1 MASLDIGADY
11 KKIQDKITAT
21 RNYNELKSQY
31 DNTRKQAGDAFEQK
45 KSAVTGQLGKIK
57 EQTKRYQKE
66 IKNQFEQLLDIN
78 NTTGGQGSNS
88 TKYIKRLLITALK
101 NVEPRLAQIA
111 LEESLNAV
119 GCDQQQAYNGGSTY
133 YIKVKSIDLLNILT
147 LDPKT
152 EGKPLYEKDP
162 ILVQNYPFSMN
173 KELYQLIQTGQ
184 PYSADNGQNYIGQS
198 GQDLFDIQYVGARL
212 DTGETGPWFKV
223 DLSNRVNGVNKVGTF
238 LADYYKT
245 IKISEPTNMMAS
257 IMESLSGVVSMNAS
271 AGVGQVED
279 QSKFD
284 LLVQRILGLCFDNRT
299 EIDVSGIAK
308 VPELDGVDETF
319 FEFTEIDLRKVD
331 QRVTNIKNKVI
342 ELEECDNIL
351 LPVDF
356 PAVITQINNLNLI
369 ENNSDFINAADNLT
383 QVLADNPQ
391 WGAGIQTNAQAALNL
406 NFIKLIA
413 QGIASAFLTP
423 KVLLPIYVMLKA
435 IGQETTD
442 AIKGLVDFVKQF
454 KRFAINFISKI
465 GAIFVQELF
474 ELIKRD
480 ILALIQRVLTDIIKE
495 KIDKR
500 ISMILKLIQLL
511 LIVASFI
518 SDWRKCKSVVDE
530 LLALLDLITSSLGF
544 GSQIPLPLL
553 FASQLLD
560 GYSESRAF
568 VGVIEELQK
577 MGIPTGALP
586 DGSPNLDALGKF
598 GQMKAMAKEDGD
610 NSKVQIAL
618 GPLTI
623 TPAGLTVPA
632 SAYGKKI

>member
-1 MASLDIGADY
+1 MASLDLGVDY
-11 KKIQDKITAT
+11 KKIQDKVTAT

-31 DNTRKQAGDAFEQK
+31 DDTRKQAGDAFEQK
-45 KSAVTGQLGKIK
+45 KAAVTGQLGKIK

-78 NTTGGQGSNS
+78 NTTGGKGSNS

-101 NVEPRLAQIA
+101 NVEPKLSQIA
-111 LEESLNAV
+111 LEESINAV
-119 GCDQQQAYNGGSTY
+119 GCDQQQEYNGGATY
-133 YIKVKSIDLLNILT
+133 FIKVKSVDLLNILT

-152 EGKPLYEKDP
+152 EGKPLYEKKP
-162 ILVQNYPFSMN
+162 ILIQDYPFSMN

-184 PYSADNGQNYIGQS
+184 SYSADNGQQYIGQS
-198 GQDLFDIQYVGARL
+198 GQDLFNIQYVDQNLA
-212 DTGETGPWFKV
+212 GETGPWFRV
-223 DLSNRVNGVNKVGTF
+223 DLANRVNGVNKVGTF

-245 IKISEPTNMMAS
+245 IKITEPTNMMAS
-257 IMESLSGVVSMNAS
+257 IMESLSGVVSMS
-271 AGVGQVED
+271 VGAGVGQVEN

-284 LLVQRILGLCFDNRT
+284 VLIQRILGLCFDNRS

-308 VPELDGVDETF
+308 VPELDGVDDTF
-319 FEFTEIDLRKVD
+319 FEFTEIDLRKIE

-369 ENNSDFINAADNLT
+369 DNNSDFINAADNLT

-474 ELIKRD
+474 ELIKKD

-495 KIDKR
+495 KINKR

-568 VGVIEELQK
+568 VGAIEELQK
-577 MGIPTGALP
+577 IGIPTGALP
-586 DGSPNLDALGKF
+586 DGSPNLDVLGKF

-610 NSKVQIAL
+610 NGKVQIAL

-623 TPAGLTVPA
+623 TPAGLTVPS

>member
-1 MASLDIGADY
+1 MASLDLGVDY
-11 KKIQDKITAT
+11 KKVQDKITAT

-31 DNTRKQAGDAFEQK
+31 DDTRKQAGEAFEQK
-45 KSAVTGQLGKIK
+45 KAAVTGQLGKIK

-78 NTTGGQGSNS
+78 NTTGGKGSNS

-101 NVEPRLAQIA
+101 NVEPRLSEIA
-111 LEESLNAV
+111 LEESINAV
-119 GCDQQQAYNGGSTY
+119 GCDQQQVYNGGSTY
-133 YIKVKSIDLLNILT
+133 YIKVKSVDLLNILT

-152 EGKPLYEKDP
+152 EGKPLYEKNP
-162 ILVQNYPFSMN
+162 ILIQDYPFSMN
-173 KELYQLIQTGQ
+173 KELFQLIQTGQ
-184 PYSADNGQNYIGQS
+184 PYSADNGQQYIGQS
-198 GQDLFDIQYVGARL
+198 GQDLFDIQYVDL
-212 DTGETGPWFKV
+212 NSNNETGPWFKV
-223 DLSNRVNGVNKVGTF
+223 TLSNRVNGVNKVGTF

-245 IKISEPTNMMAS
+245 IKITEPTNMMAS
-257 IMESLSGVVSMNAS
+257 IMESLSGVVSMS
-271 AGVGQVED
+271 VGAGIGQVEN

-284 LLVQRILGLCFDNRT
+284 ILIQRILGLCFDNRT

-319 FEFTEIDLRKVD
+319 FEFTDIDLRKIE

-342 ELEECDNIL
+342 ELEDCDGVL

-356 PAVITQINNLNLI
+356 PAVINQINNLNLI

-423 KVLLPIYVMLKA
+423 KVLLPIYIMLKA

-480 ILALIQRVLTDIIKE
+480 ILILIQRVISDIVKE
-495 KIDKR
+495 KINKK

-568 VGVIEELQK
+568 VGAIEEFQK
-577 MGIPTGALP
+577 SGIPTGALP
-586 DGSPNLDALGKF
+586 DGSPNLDILSKF
-598 GQMKAMAKEDGD
+598 GQMKAMAKEDSD
-610 NSKVQIAL
+610 NNKVQLAI

-632 SAYGKKI
+632 SAYGKKL

>member
-11 KKIQDKITAT
+11 KKIQDKVTAT
-21 RNYNELKSQY
+21 RNYNELKTQY
-31 DNTRKQAGDAFEQK
+31 DDTRKQAGEAFEQK
-45 KSAVTGQLGKIK
+45 KAAVTGQLGKIK

-66 IKNQFEQLLDIN
+66 IKNQFEQLLDLA
-78 NTTGGQGSNS
+78 NTTGGKGSGS
-88 TKYIKRLLITALK
+88 PSYIKKLLITAVK
-101 NVEPRLAQIA
+101 NIEPKLSQIA
-111 LEESLNAV
+111 LEESINAV
-119 GCDQQQAYNGGSTY
+119 GCDQQQAYNGNSTY
-133 YIKVKSIDLLNILT
+133 YIKVKSVDLLNILT

-184 PYSADNGQNYIGQS
+184 PYSVDNGQNYIGQS
-198 GQDLFDIQYVGARL
+198 GQDLFDIQYVDQNNL
-212 DTGETGPWFKV
+212 GETGPWFKV

-238 LADYYKT
+238 LVDYYKT
-245 IKISEPTNMMAS
+245 IKITEPTNMMAS
-257 IMESLSGVVSMNAS
+257 IMESLSGAVSMSVS

-284 LLVQRILGLCFDNRT
+284 LLIQRILGLCFDNRS

-319 FEFTEIDLRKVD
+319 FEFTDIDLRKVE

-356 PAVITQINNLNLI
+356 PAVIAQINNLNLI
-369 ENNSDFINAADNLT
+369 DNDSDFINAADNLT

-391 WGAGIQTNAQAALNL
+391 WGAGIQTNAQAALNF

-413 QGIASAFLTP
+413 QGIAGAFLTP

-442 AIKGLVDFVKQF
+442 AIKGFVDFVKQF
-454 KRFAINFISKI
+454 KKFAINFISKI
-465 GAIFVQELF
+465 GALFVQELF

-480 ILALIQRVLTDIIKE
+480 IILLIQRVISDIVKE

-568 VGVIEELQK
+568 VGAIEELQK
-577 MGIPTGALP
+577 IGVPTGALP
-586 DGSPNLDALGKF
+586 DGSPNLDVLGKF
-598 GQMKAMAKEDGD
+598 GQMKAMAKEDSD
-610 NSKVQIAL
+610 NNKVQLAI

-623 TPAGLTVPA
+623 TPAGLTVPS
-632 SAYGKKI
+632 SAFGKKL

>member
-1 MASLDIGADY
+1 MSSLDLGVDY
-11 KKIQDKITAT
+11 KKIQDKVTAT

-31 DNTRKQAGDAFEQK
+31 DDTRKQAGDAFEQK
-45 KSAVTGQLGKIK
+45 KAAVTGQLGKIK

-78 NTTGGQGSNS
+78 NTTGGKGSNS

-101 NVEPRLAQIA
+101 NVEPKLSQIA
-111 LEESLNAV
+111 LEESINAV
-119 GCDQQQAYNGGSTY
+119 GCDQQQEYNGGATY
-133 YIKVKSIDLLNILT
+133 FIKVKSVDLLNILT

-152 EGKPLYEKDP
+152 EGKPLYEKKP
-162 ILVQNYPFSMN
+162 ILIQDYPFSMN

-184 PYSADNGQNYIGQS
+184 SYSADNGQQYIGQS
-198 GQDLFDIQYVGARL
+198 GQDLFNIQYVDQNLA
-212 DTGETGPWFKV
+212 GETGPWFRV
-223 DLSNRVNGVNKVGTF
+223 DLANRVNGVNKVGTF

-245 IKISEPTNMMAS
+245 IKITEPTNMMAS
-257 IMESLSGVVSMNAS
+257 IMESLSGVVSMS
-271 AGVGQVED
+271 VGAGVGQVEN

-284 LLVQRILGLCFDNRT
+284 VLIQRILGLCFDNRS

-308 VPELDGVDETF
+308 VPELDGVDDTF
-319 FEFTEIDLRKVD
+319 FEFTEIDLRKIE

-369 ENNSDFINAADNLT
+369 DNNSDFINAADNLT

-474 ELIKRD
+474 ELIKKD

-495 KIDKR
+495 KINKR

-568 VGVIEELQK
+568 VGAIEELQK
-577 MGIPTGALP
+577 IGIPTGALP
-586 DGSPNLDALGKF
+586 DGSPNLDVLGKF

-610 NSKVQIAL
+610 NGKVQIAL

-623 TPAGLTVPA
+623 TPAGLTVPS

>member
-1 MASLDIGADY
+1 MASLDLGVDY
-11 KKIQDKITAT
+11 KKVQDKVTAT

-31 DNTRKQAGDAFEQK
+31 DDTRKQAGDAFEQK
-45 KSAVTGQLGKIK
+45 KAAVTGQLGKIK

-78 NTTGGQGSNS
+78 NTTGGKGSNS

-101 NVEPRLAQIA
+101 NVEPKLSQIA
-111 LEESLNAV
+111 LEESINAV
-119 GCDQQQAYNGGSTY
+119 GCDQQQEYNGGSTY
-133 YIKVKSIDLLNILT
+133 FIKVKSVDLLNILT

-152 EGKPLYEKDP
+152 EGKPLYEKKP
-162 ILVQNYPFSMN
+162 ILIQDYPFSMN

-184 PYSADNGQNYIGQS
+184 SYSADNGQQYIGQS
-198 GQDLFDIQYVGARL
+198 GQDLFNIQYVDQNLA
-212 DTGETGPWFKV
+212 GETGPWFRV
-223 DLSNRVNGVNKVGTF
+223 DLANRVNGVNKVGTF

-245 IKISEPTNMMAS
+245 IKITEPTNMMAS
-257 IMESLSGVVSMNAS
+257 IMESLSGVVSMS
-271 AGVGQVED
+271 VGAGVGQVEN

-284 LLVQRILGLCFDNRT
+284 VLIQRILGLCFDNRS

-308 VPELDGVDETF
+308 VPELDGVDDTF
-319 FEFTEIDLRKVD
+319 FEFTEIDLRKIE

-356 PAVITQINNLNLI
+356 PAVINQINNLNLI
-369 ENNSDFINAADNLT
+369 DNNSDFINAADNLT

-474 ELIKRD
+474 ELIKKD

-495 KIDKR
+495 KINKR

-568 VGVIEELQK
+568 VGAIEELQK
-577 MGIPTGALP
+577 IGIPTGALP
-586 DGSPNLDALGKF
+586 DGSPNLDVLGKF

-610 NSKVQIAL
+610 NGKVQIAL

-623 TPAGLTVPA
+623 TPAGLTVPS

>member
-11 KKIQDKITAT
+11 KKIQDKVTAT
-21 RNYNELKSQY
+21 RNYNELKTQY
-31 DNTRKQAGDAFEQK
+31 DDTRKQAGEAFEK
-45 KSAVTGQLGKIK
+45 KKAAVTGQLGKIK

-66 IKNQFEQLLDIN
+66 IKNQFEQLLDLA
-78 NTTGGQGSNS
+78 NTTGGKGSGS
-88 TKYIKRLLITALK
+88 PSYIKKLLITAIK
-101 NVEPRLAQIA
+101 NIEPKLSQIA
-111 LEESLNAV
+111 LEESINAV
-119 GCDQQQAYNGGSTY
+119 GCDQQQAYNGNSTY
-133 YIKVKSIDLLNILT
+133 YIKVKSVDLLNILT

-184 PYSADNGQNYIGQS
+184 PYSVDNGQNYIGQS
-198 GQDLFDIQYVGARL
+198 GQDLFDIQYVDQNLA
-212 DTGETGPWFKV
+212 GETGPWFKV
-223 DLSNRVNGVNKVGTF
+223 TLSNRVNGVNKVGTF
-238 LADYYKT
+238 LVDYYKT
-245 IKISEPTNMMAS
+245 IKITEPTNMMAS
-257 IMESLSGVVSMNAS
+257 IMESLSGAVSMS
-271 AGVGQVED
+271 VGAGVGQVED

-284 LLVQRILGLCFDNRT
+284 LLIQRILGLCFDNRS

-319 FEFTEIDLRKVD
+319 FEFTDIDLRKVE

-356 PAVITQINNLNLI
+356 PAVIAQINNLNLI
-369 ENNSDFINAADNLT
+369 DNNSDFINAADNLT

-391 WGAGIQTNAQAALNL
+391 WGAGIQTNAQAALNF

-413 QGIASAFLTP
+413 QGIAGAFLTP

-442 AIKGLVDFVKQF
+442 AIKGFVDFVKQF
-454 KRFAINFISKI
+454 KKFAINFISKI
-465 GAIFVQELF
+465 GALFVQELF

-480 ILALIQRVLTDIIKE
+480 IILLIQRVISDIVKE

-568 VGVIEELQK
+568 VGAIEELQK
-577 MGIPTGALP
+577 IGVPTGALP
-586 DGSPNLDALGKF
+586 DGSPNLDVLGKF
-598 GQMKAMAKEDGD
+598 GQMKAMAKEDSD
-610 NSKVQIAL
+610 NNKVQLAI

>member
-1 MASLDIGADY
+1 MASLDLGADY
-11 KKIQDKITAT
+11 KKIQDRITAT

-31 DNTRKQAGDAFEQK
+31 DDTRKQAGESFEQK
-45 KSAVTGQLGKIK
+45 KAAVTGQLGKIK

-78 NTTGGQGSNS
+78 NTTGGKGSNS

-101 NVEPRLAQIA
+101 NVEPRLSEIA
-111 LEESLNAV
+111 LEESINAV

-133 YIKVKSIDLLNILT
+133 YIKVKSVDLLNILT

-152 EGKPLYEKDP
+152 EGKPLYEKNP
-162 ILVQNYPFSMN
+162 IVIQDYPFSMN
-173 KELYQLIQTGQ
+173 KELYELIQTGQ
-184 PYSADNGQNYIGQS
+184 PYSADNGQQYIGQS
-198 GQDLFDIQYVGARL
+198 GQDLFDIQYVDQNNL
-212 DTGETGPWFKV
+212 GETGPWFKV

-238 LADYYKT
+238 LVDYYKT
-245 IKISEPTNMMAS
+245 IKITEPTNMMAS
-257 IMESLSGVVSMNAS
+257 IMESLSGAVSMNAG
-271 AGVGQVED
+271 AGIGQVED

-284 LLVQRILGLCFDNRT
+284 ILIQRILGLCFDNRS

-319 FEFTEIDLRKVD
+319 FEFTDIDLRKIE

-356 PAVITQINNLNLI
+356 QAVISQINDLNLI
-369 ENNSDFINAADNLT
+369 DNNSDFINAADNLT

-423 KVLLPIYVMLKA
+423 KVLLPIYIMLKA

-454 KRFAINFISKI
+454 KKFAINFISKI

-480 ILALIQRVLTDIIKE
+480 ILILVQRVISDIVKE
-495 KIDKR
+495 NRNKK

-544 GSQIPLPLL
+544 GGQIPLPLL

-568 VGVIEELQK
+568 VGAIEELQK
-577 MGIPTGALP
+577 IGIPTGALP
-586 DGSPNLDALGKF
+586 DGSPNLDVLGKF
-598 GQMKAMAKEDGD
+598 GQMKAMAKEDSD
-610 NSKVQIAL
+610 NNKVQMAV

-632 SAYGKKI
+632 SAFGKKI

>member
-1 MASLDIGADY
+1 MASLDLGADY
-11 KKIQDKITAT
+11 KKIQDRITAT

-31 DNTRKQAGDAFEQK
+31 DDTRKQGGDAFEQK
-45 KSAVTGQLGKIK
+45 KAAVTGQLGKIK

-101 NVEPRLAQIA
+101 NVEPRLSEIA
-111 LEESLNAV
+111 LEESINAV
-119 GCDQQQAYNGGSTY
+119 GCDQQQVYNGGSTY
-133 YIKVKSIDLLNILT
+133 YIKVKSVDLLNILT

-152 EGKPLYEKDP
+152 EGKPLYEKNP
-162 ILVQNYPFSMN
+162 IIIQDYPFSMN
-173 KELYQLIQTGQ
+173 KELYELIQTGQ
-184 PYSADNGQNYIGQS
+184 PYSADNGQQYIGQS
-198 GQDLFDIQYVGARL
+198 GQELFDIQYV
-212 DTGETGPWFKV
+212 DTNNFGETGPWFKV
-223 DLSNRVNGVNKVGTF
+223 DLANRVNGVNKVGTF
-238 LADYYKT
+238 LVDYYKT
-245 IKISEPTNMMAS
+245 IRITEPTNMIAS

-284 LLVQRILGLCFDNRT
+284 ILIQRILGLCFDNRS

-319 FEFTEIDLRKVD
+319 FEFTDIDLRKVE

-356 PAVITQINNLNLI
+356 PAVISQINDLNLI

-454 KRFAINFISKI
+454 KKFAINFISKI

-480 ILALIQRVLTDIIKE
+480 ILMLIQRVISDIVRE
-495 KIDKR
+495 KINKR

-518 SDWRKCKSVVDE
+518 SDWRRCKSVVDE
-530 LLALLDLITSSLGF
+530 LLALLDLITNSIGF
-544 GSQIPLPLL
+544 GGQIPLPLL

-568 VGVIEELQK
+568 VGAIEELQK
-577 MGIPTGALP
+577 IGIPTGALP
-586 DGSPNLDALGKF
+586 DGSPNLDVLGKF
-598 GQMKAMAKEDGD
+598 GQMKAMAKEDSD
-610 NSKVQIAL
+610 NNKVQIAV
-618 GPLTI
+618 GSLTI

>member
-1 MASLDIGADY
+1 MASLDLGVDY
-11 KKIQDKITAT
+11 KKIQDKVTAT

-31 DNTRKQAGDAFEQK
+31 DDTRKQAGDAFEQK
-45 KSAVTGQLGKIK
+45 KAAVTGQLGKIK

-78 NTTGGQGSNS
+78 NTTGGKGSNS

-101 NVEPRLAQIA
+101 NVEPKLSQIA
-111 LEESLNAV
+111 LEESINAV
-119 GCDQQQAYNGGSTY
+119 GCDQQQEYNGGATY
-133 YIKVKSIDLLNILT
+133 FIKVKSVDLLNILT

-152 EGKPLYEKDP
+152 EGKPLYEKKP
-162 ILVQNYPFSMN
+162 ILIQDYPFSMN

-184 PYSADNGQNYIGQS
+184 SYSADNGQQYIGQS
-198 GQDLFDIQYVGARL
+198 GQDLFNIQYVDQNLA
-212 DTGETGPWFKV
+212 GETGPWFRV
-223 DLSNRVNGVNKVGTF
+223 DLANRVNGVNKVGTF

-245 IKISEPTNMMAS
+245 IKITEPTNMMAS
-257 IMESLSGVVSMNAS
+257 IMESLSGVVSMS
-271 AGVGQVED
+271 VGAGVGQVEN

-284 LLVQRILGLCFDNRT
+284 VLIQRILGLCFDNRS

-308 VPELDGVDETF
+308 VPELDGVDDTF
-319 FEFTEIDLRKVD
+319 FEFTEIDLRKIE

-369 ENNSDFINAADNLT
+369 DNNSDFINAADNLT

-474 ELIKRD
+474 ELIKKD

-495 KIDKR
+495 KINKR

-544 GSQIPLPLL
+544 GNQIPLPLL

-568 VGVIEELQK
+568 VGAIEELQK
-577 MGIPTGALP
+577 IGIPTGALP
-586 DGSPNLDALGKF
+586 DGSPNLDVLGKF

-610 NSKVQIAL
+610 NGKVQIAL

-623 TPAGLTVPA
+623 TPAGLTVPS

>member
-11 KKIQDKITAT
+11 KKIQGKVTAT
-21 RNYNELKSQY
+21 RNYNELKTQY
-31 DNTRKQAGDAFEQK
+31 DDTRKQAGEAFEK
-45 KSAVTGQLGKIK
+45 KKAAVTGQLGKIK

-66 IKNQFEQLLDIN
+66 IKNQFEQLLDLA
-78 NTTGGQGSNS
+78 NTTGGKGSGS
-88 TKYIKRLLITALK
+88 PSYIKKLLITAIK
-101 NVEPRLAQIA
+101 NIEPKLSQIA
-111 LEESLNAV
+111 LEESINAV
-119 GCDQQQAYNGGSTY
+119 GCDQQQAYNGNSTY
-133 YIKVKSIDLLNILT
+133 YIKVKSVDLLNILT

-184 PYSADNGQNYIGQS
+184 PYSVDNGQNYIGQS
-198 GQDLFDIQYVGARL
+198 GQDLFDIQYVDQNLA
-212 DTGETGPWFKV
+212 GETGPWFKV
-223 DLSNRVNGVNKVGTF
+223 TLSNRVNGVNKVGTF
-238 LADYYKT
+238 LVDYYKT
-245 IKISEPTNMMAS
+245 IKITEPTNMMAS
-257 IMESLSGVVSMNAS
+257 IMESLSGAVSMS
-271 AGVGQVED
+271 VGAGVGQVED

-284 LLVQRILGLCFDNRT
+284 LLIQRILGLCFDNRS

-319 FEFTEIDLRKVD
+319 FEFTDIDLRKVE

-356 PAVITQINNLNLI
+356 PAVIAQINNLNLI
-369 ENNSDFINAADNLT
+369 DNNSDFINAADNLT

-391 WGAGIQTNAQAALNL
+391 WGAGIQTNAQAALNF

-413 QGIASAFLTP
+413 QGIAGAFLTP

-442 AIKGLVDFVKQF
+442 AIKGFVDFVKQF
-454 KRFAINFISKI
+454 KKFAINFISKI
-465 GAIFVQELF
+465 GALFVQELF

-480 ILALIQRVLTDIIKE
+480 IILLIQRVISDIVKE
-495 KIDKR
+495 QIDKR

-568 VGVIEELQK
+568 VGAIEELQK
-577 MGIPTGALP
+577 IGVPTGALP
-586 DGSPNLDALGKF
+586 DGSPNLDVLGKF
-598 GQMKAMAKEDGD
+598 GQMKAMAKEDSD
-610 NSKVQIAL
+610 NNKVQLAI

-623 TPAGLTVPA
+623 TPAGMTVPA
-632 SAYGKKI
+632 SAYGKKS

>member
-1 MASLDIGADY
+1 MASLDLGVDY
-11 KKIQDKITAT
+11 KKIQDKVTAT
-21 RNYNELKSQY
+21 RNYNELKTQY
-31 DNTRKQAGDAFEQK
+31 DDTRRQAGETFEQK
-45 KSAVTGQLGKIK
+45 KAAVTGQLGKIK

-66 IKNQFEQLLDIN
+66 IKNQFEQLLDLA
-78 NTTGGQGSNS
+78 NTTGGKGSGS
-88 TKYIKRLLITALK
+88 PSYIKRLLITALK
-101 NVEPRLAQIA
+101 NIEPKLSQIA
-111 LEESLNAV
+111 LEESINAV
-119 GCDQQQAYNGGSTY
+119 GCDQQQTYNGDSTY
-133 YIKVKSIDLLNILT
+133 YIKVKSVDLLNILT

-184 PYSADNGQNYIGQS
+184 PYSVDNGQNYIGQS
-198 GQDLFDIQYVGARL
+198 GQDLFDIQYVDQNDL
-212 DTGETGPWFKV
+212 GETGPWFRV

-238 LADYYKT
+238 LVDYYKT
-245 IKISEPTNMMAS
+245 IKITEPTNMIAS

-271 AGVGQVED
+271 FGVGQVED

-284 LLVQRILGLCFDNRT
+284 ILIQRILGLCFDNRS

-319 FEFTEIDLRKVD
+319 FEFTDIDLRKID

-356 PAVITQINNLNLI
+356 PSVIAQINNLNLI
-369 ENNSDFINAADNLT
+369 DNNSDFINAADNLT

-391 WGAGIQTNAQAALNL
+391 WGVGIQTNAQAALNL

-413 QGIASAFLTP
+413 QGIAGAFLTP
-423 KVLLPIYVMLKA
+423 KILLPIYVMLKA

-442 AIKGLVDFVKQF
+442 GIKGFVDFVKQF
-454 KRFAINFISKI
+454 KKFAINFISKI
-465 GAIFVQELF
+465 GALFVQELF
-474 ELIKRD
+474 ELIKKD
-480 ILALIQRVLTDIIKE
+480 ILLLIQRVISDIVKE

-544 GSQIPLPLL
+544 GGQIPLPLL

-568 VGVIEELQK
+568 VGAIEELQK

-586 DGSPNLDALGKF
+586 DGSPNLDVLGKF
-598 GQMKAMAKEDGD
+598 GQMKAMAKEDSD
-610 NSKVQIAL
+610 NNKVQLAI

-632 SAYGKKI
+632 SAYGKKL

>member
-11 KKIQDKITAT
+11 KKIQDRITAT

-31 DNTRKQAGDAFEQK
+31 DDTRRQAGESFEQK
-45 KSAVTGQLGKIK
+45 KAAVTGQLGKIK

-78 NTTGGQGSNS
+78 NTTGGKGSNS
-88 TKYIKRLLITALK
+88 TKYVKKLLITALK
-101 NVEPRLAQIA
+101 NIEPKLSQIA
-111 LEESLNAV
+111 LEESINAV
-119 GCDQQQAYNGGSTY
+119 GCDQQQTYNGGSTY
-133 YIKVKSIDLLNILT
+133 YIKVKSVDLLNILT

-152 EGKPLYEKDP
+152 EGKPLYEKNP
-162 ILVQNYPFSMN
+162 ILVQDYPFSMN

-184 PYSADNGQNYIGQS
+184 PYSVDNGQNYIGQS
-198 GQDLFDIQYVGARL
+198 GQDLFDIQYV
-212 DTGETGPWFKV
+212 DTNNLGETGPWFKV

-238 LADYYKT
+238 LVDYYKT
-245 IKISEPTNMMAS
+245 IKITEPTNMMAS

-284 LLVQRILGLCFDNRT
+284 LLIQRILGLCFDNRS

-356 PAVITQINNLNLI
+356 PAVIAQINNLNLI

-383 QVLADNPQ
+383 QVLADNTQ
-391 WGAGIQTNAQAALNL
+391 WGAGIQTNAQASLNL

-442 AIKGLVDFVKQF
+442 AIKGLVDFVRQF

-480 ILALIQRVLTDIIKE
+480 ILLLIQRVISDIVRE

-568 VGVIEELQK
+568 VGAIEELQK
-577 MGIPTGALP
+577 IGVPTGALP
-586 DGSPNLDALGKF
+586 DGSPNLDVLGKF
-598 GQMKAMAKEDGD
+598 GQMKAMAKEDSD
-610 NSKVQIAL
+610 NNKVQMAI

-632 SAYGKKI
+632 SAFGKKL

>member
-11 KKIQDKITAT
+11 KKVQDKVTAT
-21 RNYNELKSQY
+21 RNYNELKTQY
-31 DNTRKQAGDAFEQK
+31 DDTRKQAGEAFEK
-45 KSAVTGQLGKIK
+45 KKAAVTGQLGKIK

-66 IKNQFEQLLDIN
+66 IKNQFEQLLDLS
-78 NTTGGQGSNS
+78 NTTGGKGSGS
-88 TKYIKRLLITALK
+88 PSYIKKLLITALK
-101 NVEPRLAQIA
+101 NIEPKLSQIA
-111 LEESLNAV
+111 LEESINAV
-119 GCDQQQAYNGGSTY
+119 GCDQQQAYNGNSTY
-133 YIKVKSIDLLNILT
+133 YIKVKSVDLLNILT

-184 PYSADNGQNYIGQS
+184 PYSVDNGQNYIGQS
-198 GQDLFDIQYVGARL
+198 GQDLFDIQYVDQNLA
-212 DTGETGPWFKV
+212 GETGPWFKV
-223 DLSNRVNGVNKVGTF
+223 TLSNRVNGVNKVGTF
-238 LADYYKT
+238 LVDYYRT
-245 IKISEPTNMMAS
+245 IKITEPTNMIAS
-257 IMESLSGVVSMNAS
+257 IMESLSGAVSMS
-271 AGVGQVED
+271 VGAGVGQVED

-284 LLVQRILGLCFDNRT
+284 LLIQRILGLCFDNRS

-319 FEFTEIDLRKVD
+319 FEFTDIDLRKID

-351 LPVDF
+351 LPVDY
-356 PAVITQINNLNLI
+356 PAVIAQINNLNLI
-369 ENNSDFINAADNLT
+369 DNNSDFINAADNLT

-391 WGAGIQTNAQAALNL
+391 WGAGIQTNAQAALNF

-413 QGIASAFLTP
+413 QGIAGAFLTP
-423 KVLLPIYVMLKA
+423 KILLPIYVMLKA

-454 KRFAINFISKI
+454 KKFAINFISKI
-465 GAIFVQELF
+465 GALFVQELF

-480 ILALIQRVLTDIIKE
+480 ISLLIQRVIKDIVKE

-500 ISMILKLIQLL
+500 ITMIIKLIQLL

-530 LLALLDLITSSLGF
+530 LLALLNLITGELGF

-553 FASQLLD
+553 FASQMLD

-568 VGVIEELQK
+568 VGAIEELQK
-577 MGIPTGALP
+577 IGVPTGALP
-586 DGSPNLDALGKF
+586 DGSPNLDVLGKF
-598 GQMKAMAKEDGD
+598 GQMKAMAKEDSD
-610 NSKVQIAL
+610 NNKVQLAI

-623 TPAGLTVPA
+623 TPAGMTVPA
-632 SAYGKKI
+632 SAYGKKL

>member
-1 MASLDIGADY
+1 MASLDLGVDY
-11 KKIQDKITAT
+11 KKVQDKITAT

-31 DNTRKQAGDAFEQK
+31 DDTRKQAGDAFEQK

-78 NTTGGQGSNS
+78 NTTGGKGSNS

-101 NVEPRLAQIA
+101 NVEPRLSEIA
-111 LEESLNAV
+111 LEESINAV

-133 YIKVKSIDLLNILT
+133 YIKVKSVDLLNILT

-152 EGKPLYEKDP
+152 EGKPLYEKNP
-162 ILVQNYPFSMN
+162 ILIQDYPFSMN
-173 KELYQLIQTGQ
+173 KELYELIQTGQ
-184 PYSADNGQNYIGQS
+184 PYSADNGQQYIGQS
-198 GQDLFDIQYVGARL
+198 GQDLFDIQYVDQNAL
-212 DTGETGPWFKV
+212 GETGPWFRV
-223 DLSNRVNGVNKVGTF
+223 DLANRVNGVNKVGTF
-238 LADYYKT
+238 LVDYYKT
-245 IKISEPTNMMAS
+245 IKITEPTNMIAS
-257 IMESLSGVVSMNAS
+257 IMESLSGVVSMNVS

-284 LLVQRILGLCFDNRT
+284 ILIQRILGLCFDNRS

-319 FEFTEIDLRKVD
+319 FEFTDIDLRKIE

-342 ELEECDNIL
+342 ELEDCDNIL

-356 PAVITQINNLNLI
+356 PAVISQINDLNLI

-442 AIKGLVDFVKQF
+442 AIKSLVDFVKQF
-454 KRFAINFISKI
+454 KKFAINFISKI

-474 ELIKRD
+474 ELIKKD

-518 SDWRKCKSVVDE
+518 SDWRRCKSVVDE

-544 GSQIPLPLL
+544 GGQIPLPLL

-568 VGVIEELQK
+568 VGAIEELQK
-577 MGIPTGALP
+577 IGIPTGALP
-586 DGSPNLDALGKF
+586 DGSPNLDVLGKF
-598 GQMKAMAKEDGD
+598 GQMKAMAKEDSD
-610 NSKVQIAL
+610 NGKVQIAL

>member
-1 MASLDIGADY
+1 MASLDLGVDY
-11 KKIQDKITAT
+11 KKVQDKVTAT

-31 DNTRKQAGDAFEQK
+31 DDTRKQAGDAFEQK
-45 KSAVTGQLGKIK
+45 KAAVTGQLGKIK

-78 NTTGGQGSNS
+78 NTTGGKGSNS

-101 NVEPRLAQIA
+101 NVEPKLSQIA
-111 LEESLNAV
+111 LEESINAV
-119 GCDQQQAYNGGSTY
+119 GCDQQQEYNGGATY
-133 YIKVKSIDLLNILT
+133 FIKVKSVDLLNILT

-152 EGKPLYEKDP
+152 EGKPLYEKKP
-162 ILVQNYPFSMN
+162 ILIQDYPFSMN

-184 PYSADNGQNYIGQS
+184 SYSADNGQQYIGQS
-198 GQDLFDIQYVGARL
+198 GQDLFNIQYVDQNLA
-212 DTGETGPWFKV
+212 GETGPWFRV
-223 DLSNRVNGVNKVGTF
+223 DLANRVNGVNKVGTF

-245 IKISEPTNMMAS
+245 IKITEPTNMMAS
-257 IMESLSGVVSMNAS
+257 IMESLSGVVSMS
-271 AGVGQVED
+271 VGAGVGQVEN

-284 LLVQRILGLCFDNRT
+284 VLIQRILGLCFDNRS

-308 VPELDGVDETF
+308 VPELDGVDDTF
-319 FEFTEIDLRKVD
+319 FEFTEIDLRKIE

-356 PAVITQINNLNLI
+356 PAVINQINNLNLI
-369 ENNSDFINAADNLT
+369 DNNSDFINAADNLT

-474 ELIKRD
+474 ELIKKD

-495 KIDKR
+495 KINKR

-568 VGVIEELQK
+568 VGAIEELQK
-577 MGIPTGALP
+577 IGIPTGALP
-586 DGSPNLDALGKF
+586 DGSPNLDVLGKF

-610 NSKVQIAL
+610 NGKVQIAL

-623 TPAGLTVPA
+623 TPAGLTVPS

>member
-1 MASLDIGADY
+1 MASLDLGVDY
-11 KKIQDKITAT
+11 KKIQDKVTAT
-21 RNYNELKSQY
+21 RNYNELKTQY
-31 DNTRKQAGDAFEQK
+31 DDTRRQAGETFEQK
-45 KSAVTGQLGKIK
+45 KAAVTGQLGKIK

-66 IKNQFEQLLDIN
+66 IKNQFEQLLDLA
-78 NTTGGQGSNS
+78 NTTGGKGSGS
-88 TKYIKRLLITALK
+88 PSYIKRLLITALK
-101 NVEPRLAQIA
+101 NIEPKLSQIA
-111 LEESLNAV
+111 LEESINAV
-119 GCDQQQAYNGGSTY
+119 GCDQQQTYNGDSTY
-133 YIKVKSIDLLNILT
+133 YIKVKSVDLLNILT

-184 PYSADNGQNYIGQS
+184 PYSVDNGQNYIGQS
-198 GQDLFDIQYVGARL
+198 GQDLFDIQYVDQNDL
-212 DTGETGPWFKV
+212 GETGPWFRV

-238 LADYYKT
+238 LVDYYKT
-245 IKISEPTNMMAS
+245 IKITEPTNMIAS

-271 AGVGQVED
+271 FGVGQVED

-284 LLVQRILGLCFDNRT
+284 ILIQRILGLCFDNRS

-319 FEFTEIDLRKVD
+319 FEFTDIDLRKID

-356 PAVITQINNLNLI
+356 PSVIAQINNLNLI
-369 ENNSDFINAADNLT
+369 DNNSDFINAADNLT

-413 QGIASAFLTP
+413 QGIAGAFLTP
-423 KVLLPIYVMLKA
+423 KILLPIYVMLKA

-442 AIKGLVDFVKQF
+442 GIKGFVDFVKQF
-454 KRFAINFISKI
+454 KKFAINFISKI
-465 GAIFVQELF
+465 GALFVQELF
-474 ELIKRD
+474 ELIKKD
-480 ILALIQRVLTDIIKE
+480 ILLLIQRVISDIVKE

-544 GSQIPLPLL
+544 GGQIPLPLL

-568 VGVIEELQK
+568 VGAIEELQK

-586 DGSPNLDALGKF
+586 DGSPNLDVLGKF
-598 GQMKAMAKEDGD
+598 GQMKAMAKEDSD
-610 NSKVQIAL
+610 NNKVQLAI

-632 SAYGKKI
+632 SAYGKKL

>member
-1 MASLDIGADY
+1 MASLDLGVDY
-11 KKIQDKITAT
+11 KKVQDKITAT

-31 DNTRKQAGDAFEQK
+31 DDTRKQAGEAFEQK
-45 KSAVTGQLGKIK
+45 KAAVTGQLGKIK

-78 NTTGGQGSNS
+78 NTTGGKGSNS

-101 NVEPRLAQIA
+101 NVEPRLSEIA
-111 LEESLNAV
+111 LEESINAV
-119 GCDQQQAYNGGSTY
+119 GCDQQQVYNGGSTY
-133 YIKVKSIDLLNILT
+133 YIKVKSVDLLNILT

-152 EGKPLYEKDP
+152 EGKPLYEKNP
-162 ILVQNYPFSMN
+162 ILIQDYPFSMN

-184 PYSADNGQNYIGQS
+184 SYSADNGQQYIGQS
-198 GQDLFDIQYVGARL
+198 GQDLFNIQYVDQNAA
-212 DTGETGPWFKV
+212 GETGPWFRV
-223 DLSNRVNGVNKVGTF
+223 DLANRVNGVNKVGTF
-238 LADYYKT
+238 LVDYYKT
-245 IKISEPTNMMAS
+245 IKITEPTNMMAS
-257 IMESLSGVVSMNAS
+257 IMESLSGVVSMSAS

-284 LLVQRILGLCFDNRT
+284 ILIQRILGLCFDNRS

-319 FEFTEIDLRKVD
+319 FEFTDIDLRKIE
-331 QRVTNIKNKVI
+331 QRITNIKNKVI
-342 ELEECDNIL
+342 ELEDCDGVL

-356 PAVITQINNLNLI
+356 PAVINQINNLNLI

-454 KRFAINFISKI
+454 KKFAINFISKI

-480 ILALIQRVLTDIIKE
+480 ILILIQRVISDIVKE
-495 KIDKR
+495 KINKK

-568 VGVIEELQK
+568 VGAIEELQK
-577 MGIPTGALP
+577 IGVPTGALP
-586 DGSPNLDALGKF
+586 DGSPNLDVLGKF
-598 GQMKAMAKEDGD
+598 GQMKAMAKEDSD
-610 NSKVQIAL
+610 NNKVQLAI

-632 SAYGKKI
+632 SAYGKKL

>member
-1 MASLDIGADY
+1 MASLDLGVDY
-11 KKIQDKITAT
+11 KKVQDKITAT
-21 RNYNELKSQY
+21 RNYNELKTQY
-31 DNTRKQAGDAFEQK
+31 DDTRKQAGESFEQK
-45 KSAVTGQLGKIK
+45 KAAVTGQLGKIK

-78 NTTGGQGSNS
+78 NTTGGKGSNS
-88 TKYIKRLLITALK
+88 TKYVKRLLITALK
-101 NVEPRLAQIA
+101 NVEPKLSEIA
-111 LEESLNAV
+111 LEESINAV

-152 EGKPLYEKDP
+152 EGKPLYEKNP
-162 ILVQNYPFSMN
+162 IVIQDYPFSMN
-173 KELYQLIQTGQ
+173 KELYELIQTGQ
-184 PYSADNGQNYIGQS
+184 PYSTDNGQQYIGQS
-198 GQDLFDIQYVGARL
+198 GQDLFNIQYVDQNNL
-212 DTGETGPWFKV
+212 GETGPWFKV

-238 LADYYKT
+238 LVDYYKT
-245 IKISEPTNMMAS
+245 IKITEPTNMMAS
-257 IMESLSGVVSMNAS
+257 IMESLSGVVSMNAG
-271 AGVGQVED
+271 AGIGQVED

-284 LLVQRILGLCFDNRT
+284 ILIQRILGLCFDNRS

-308 VPELDGVDETF
+308 VPELDGVDESF
-319 FEFTEIDLRKVD
+319 FEFTEIDLRKIE
-331 QRVTNIKNKVI
+331 QRITNIKNKVI
-342 ELEECDNIL
+342 ELEDCDNVL

-356 PAVITQINNLNLI
+356 TTVIGEINNLNLI

-391 WGAGIQTNAQAALNL
+391 WGVGIQTNAQAALNL

-442 AIKGLVDFVKQF
+442 SIKGLVDFVKQF
-454 KRFAINFISKI
+454 KKFAINFISKI

-480 ILALIQRVLTDIIKE
+480 ILILIQRVISDIVKE
-495 KIDKR
+495 KKDKR

-568 VGVIEELQK
+568 VGTIEEFQK
-577 MGIPTGALP
+577 IGIPTGALP
-586 DGSPNLDALGKF
+586 DGSPNLDVLSKF
-598 GQMKAMAKEDGD
+598 GQMRAMAKEDSD
-610 NSKVQIAL
+610 NNKVQIAI
-618 GPLTI
+618 GPLAI
-623 TPAGLTVPA
+623 TPAGLTVPS
-632 SAYGKKI
+632 SAFGKKL

>member
-1 MASLDIGADY
+1 MASLDLGFDY

-31 DNTRKQAGDAFEQK
+31 DDTRKQAGESFEQK
-45 KSAVTGQLGKIK
+45 KAAVTGQLGKIK

-78 NTTGGQGSNS
+78 NTTGGKGSNS
-88 TKYIKRLLITALK
+88 TKYIKKLLITAVK
-101 NVEPRLAQIA
+101 NVEPKLSQIA
-111 LEESLNAV
+111 LEESINAV

-133 YIKVKSIDLLNILT
+133 YIKVKSVDLLNILT

-152 EGKPLYEKDP
+152 EGKPLYEKSP

-184 PYSADNGQNYIGQS
+184 PYSADNGQQYVGQS
-198 GQDLFDIQYVGARL
+198 GQDLFDIQYV
-212 DTGETGPWFKV
+212 DTNNLGETGPWFKV
-223 DLSNRVNGVNKVGTF
+223 DLANRVNGVNKVGTF

-245 IKISEPTNMMAS
+245 IKVTEPTNIMAS
-257 IMESLSGVVSMNAS
+257 IMESLSGVVSMSAN

-284 LLVQRILGLCFDNRT
+284 VLVQRILGLCFDNRT

-308 VPELDGVDETF
+308 VPELDGVDNTF

-331 QRVTNIKNKVI
+331 QRISNIKNKVI
-342 ELEECDNIL
+342 ELENCDGVL
-351 LPVDF
+351 LPVDY

-369 ENNSDFINAADNLT
+369 ENDSDFINAADNLT

-423 KVLLPIYVMLKA
+423 KMLLPIYVMLKA

-442 AIKGLVDFVKQF
+442 AIKGLVDFTKQF
-454 KRFAINFISKI
+454 KKFAINFISKI
-465 GAIFVQELF
+465 GAIFVKELF
-474 ELIKRD
+474 DLIKKD

-511 LIVASFI
+511 LIIASFI

-530 LLALLDLITSSLGF
+530 LLALLDLITSSIGF
-544 GSQIPLPLL
+544 GGDIPLPLL

-568 VGVIEELQK
+568 VGAIEELQK
-577 MGIPTGALP
+577 IGIPTGALP
-586 DGSPNLDALGKF
+586 DGSPNLDVLGKF
-598 GQMKAMAKEDGD
+598 GQMKAMAKEDSD
-610 NSKVQIAL
+610 NSKVQIAI
-618 GPLTI
+618 GSLTM

>member
-1 MASLDIGADY
+1 MASLDLGVDY
-11 KKIQDKITAT
+11 KKIQDKVTAT
-21 RNYNELKSQY
+21 RNYNELKTQY
-31 DNTRKQAGDAFEQK
+31 DDTRKQAGEAFEQK
-45 KSAVTGQLGKIK
+45 KAAVTGQLGKIK

-66 IKNQFEQLLDIN
+66 IKNQFEQLLDLS
-78 NTTGGQGSNS
+78 NTTGGKGSGS
-88 TKYIKRLLITALK
+88 PSYIKKLLITALK
-101 NVEPRLAQIA
+101 NIEPKLSQIA
-111 LEESLNAV
+111 LEESINAV
-119 GCDQQQAYNGGSTY
+119 GCDQQQAYNGNSTY
-133 YIKVKSIDLLNILT
+133 YIKVKSVDLLNILT

-184 PYSADNGQNYIGQS
+184 PYSVDNGQNYIGQS
-198 GQDLFDIQYVGARL
+198 GQDLFDIQYVDQNLA
-212 DTGETGPWFKV
+212 GETGPWFKV
-223 DLSNRVNGVNKVGTF
+223 TLSNRVNGVNKVGTF
-238 LADYYKT
+238 LVDYYRT
-245 IKISEPTNMMAS
+245 IKITEPTNMIAS
-257 IMESLSGVVSMNAS
+257 IMESLSGAVSMS
-271 AGVGQVED
+271 VGAGVGQVED

-284 LLVQRILGLCFDNRT
+284 LLIQRILGLCFDNRS

-319 FEFTEIDLRKVD
+319 FEFTDIDLRKID

-351 LPVDF
+351 LPVDY
-356 PAVITQINNLNLI
+356 PAVIAQINNLNLI
-369 ENNSDFINAADNLT
+369 DNNSDFINAADNLT

-391 WGAGIQTNAQAALNL
+391 WGAGIQTNAQAALNF

-413 QGIASAFLTP
+413 QGIAGAFLTP
-423 KVLLPIYVMLKA
+423 KILLPIYVMLKA

-442 AIKGLVDFVKQF
+442 AIKGFVDFVKQF
-454 KRFAINFISKI
+454 KKFAINFISKI
-465 GAIFVQELF
+465 GALFVQELF

-480 ILALIQRVLTDIIKE
+480 ILLLIQRVISDIVKE

-568 VGVIEELQK
+568 VGAIEEFQK
-577 MGIPTGALP
+577 SGIPTGALP
-586 DGSPNLDALGKF
+586 DGSPNLDILGKF
-598 GQMKAMAKEDGD
+598 GQMKAMAKEDSD
-610 NSKVQIAL
+610 NNKVQLAI

-632 SAYGKKI
+632 SAYGKKL

>member
-1 MASLDIGADY
+1 MASLDLGVDY
-11 KKIQDKITAT
+11 KKIQDKVTAT
-21 RNYNELKSQY
+21 RNYNELKTQY
-31 DNTRKQAGDAFEQK
+31 DDTRRQAGETFEQK
-45 KSAVTGQLGKIK
+45 KAAVTGQLGKIK

-66 IKNQFEQLLDIN
+66 IKNQFEQLLDLA
-78 NTTGGQGSNS
+78 NTTGGKGSGS
-88 TKYIKRLLITALK
+88 PSYIKRLLITALK
-101 NVEPRLAQIA
+101 NIEPKLSQIA
-111 LEESLNAV
+111 LEESINAV
-119 GCDQQQAYNGGSTY
+119 GCDQQQTYNGGSTY
-133 YIKVKSIDLLNILT
+133 YIKVKSVDLLNILT

-184 PYSADNGQNYIGQS
+184 PYSVDNGQNYIGQS
-198 GQDLFDIQYVGARL
+198 GQDLFDIQYVDQNAL
-212 DTGETGPWFKV
+212 GETGPWFRV

-238 LADYYKT
+238 LVDYYKT
-245 IKISEPTNMMAS
+245 IKITEPTNMIAS

-271 AGVGQVED
+271 FGVGQVED

-284 LLVQRILGLCFDNRT
+284 ILIQRILGLCFDNRS

-319 FEFTEIDLRKVD
+319 FEFTDIDLRKID

-356 PAVITQINNLNLI
+356 PAVIAQINNLNLI
-369 ENNSDFINAADNLT
+369 DNNSDFINAADNLT

-413 QGIASAFLTP
+413 QGIAGAFLTP

-442 AIKGLVDFVKQF
+442 GIKGFVDFVKQF
-454 KRFAINFISKI
+454 KKFAINFISKI
-465 GAIFVQELF
+465 GALFVQELF

-480 ILALIQRVLTDIIKE
+480 ILLLIQRVISDIVKE

-544 GSQIPLPLL
+544 GGQIPLPLL

-568 VGVIEELQK
+568 VGAIEELQK
-577 MGIPTGALP
+577 IGVPTGALP
-586 DGSPNLDALGKF
+586 DGSPNLDVLGKF
-598 GQMKAMAKEDGD
+598 GQMKAMAREDSD
-610 NSKVQIAL
+610 NNKVQMAI

-623 TPAGLTVPA
+623 TPAGLTVPS
-632 SAYGKKI
+632 SAFGKKL

>member
-1 MASLDIGADY
+1 MASVDIGVDY
-11 KKIQDKITAT
+11 KKVQDKVTAT
-21 RNYNELKSQY
+21 KNYNELKNQY
-31 DNTRKQAGDAFEQK
+31 DDTRKQAGETFEK
-45 KSAVTGQLGKIK
+45 KKAAVTGQLNKIK
-57 EQTKRYQKE
+57 EKTKRYQKE
-66 IKNQFEQLLDIN
+66 IKNQFEQLLDLSNI
-78 NTTGGQGSNS
+78 TGGKGSGS
-88 TKYIKRLLITALK
+88 PSYIKRLLITALK
-101 NVEPRLAQIA
+101 NIEPKLSQIA
-111 LEESLNAV
+111 LEESINAV

-133 YIKVKSIDLLNILT
+133 YIKVKSVDLLNILT

-184 PYSADNGQNYIGQS
+184 SYSVDNGQNYIGQS
-198 GQDLFDIQYVGARL
+198 GQDLFDIQYVDQNNL
-212 DTGETGPWFKV
+212 GETGPWFKV
-223 DLSNRVNGVNKVGTF
+223 DLKNRVNGVNKVGTF
-238 LADYYKT
+238 LVDYYKT
-245 IKISEPTNMMAS
+245 IKITEPTNMIAS
-257 IMESLSGVVSMNAS
+257 IMESLSGAVSMNAS

-279 QSKFD
+279 QTKFD
-284 LLVQRILGLCFDNRT
+284 ILVQRILGLCFDNRS

-319 FEFTEIDLRKVD
+319 FEFTDIDLRKVE

-356 PAVITQINNLNLI
+356 PAVIAQINNLNLI
-369 ENNSDFINAADNLT
+369 DNNSDFINAADNLT
-383 QVLADNPQ
+383 QVLANNPQ
-391 WGAGIQTNAQAALNL
+391 WGVGIQTNAQVALNF

-413 QGIASAFLTP
+413 QGIAGAFLTP

-435 IGQETTD
+435 IGQEATD

-465 GAIFVQELF
+465 GALFVQELF

-480 ILALIQRVLTDIIKE
+480 ILILIQRVISDIVKE
-495 KIDKR
+495 KMNKK

-544 GSQIPLPLL
+544 GGQIPLPLL

-568 VGVIEELQK
+568 VGAIEELQK

-586 DGSPNLDALGKF
+586 DGSPNLDVLGKF
-598 GQMKAMAKEDGD
+598 GQMKAMAKEDSD
-610 NSKVQIAL
+610 NNKLQIAI
-618 GPLTI
+618 GPLAI
-623 TPAGLTVPA
+623 TPAGLTVPS
-632 SAYGKKI
+632 SAFGKKL

>member
-1 MASLDIGADY
+1 MASLDLGVDY
-11 KKIQDKITAT
+11 KKIQDKVTAT
-21 RNYNELKSQY
+21 RNYNELKTQY
-31 DNTRKQAGDAFEQK
+31 DDTRRQAGETFEQK
-45 KSAVTGQLGKIK
+45 KAAVTGQLGKIK

-66 IKNQFEQLLDIN
+66 IKNQFEQLLDLA
-78 NTTGGQGSNS
+78 NTTGGKGSGS
-88 TKYIKRLLITALK
+88 PSYIKRLLITALK
-101 NVEPRLAQIA
+101 NIEPKLSQIA
-111 LEESLNAV
+111 LEESINAV
-119 GCDQQQAYNGGSTY
+119 GCDQQQAYNGDSTY
-133 YIKVKSIDLLNILT
+133 YIKVKSVDLLNILT

-184 PYSADNGQNYIGQS
+184 PYSVDNGQNYIGQS
-198 GQDLFDIQYVGARL
+198 GQDLFDIQYVDQNDL
-212 DTGETGPWFKV
+212 GETGPWFKV
-223 DLSNRVNGVNKVGTF
+223 DLSNRVNGANKVGTF
-238 LADYYKT
+238 LVDYYKT
-245 IKISEPTNMMAS
+245 IKITEPTNMIAS

-271 AGVGQVED
+271 FGVGQVED

-284 LLVQRILGLCFDNRT
+284 ILIQRILGLCFDNRS

-319 FEFTEIDLRKVD
+319 FEFTDIDLRKID

-356 PAVITQINNLNLI
+356 PAVIAQINNLNLI
-369 ENNSDFINAADNLT
+369 DNNSDFINAADNLT

-413 QGIASAFLTP
+413 QGIAGAFLTP
-423 KVLLPIYVMLKA
+423 KILLPIYVMLKA

-442 AIKGLVDFVKQF
+442 GIKGFVDFVKQF
-454 KRFAINFISKI
+454 KKFAINFISKI
-465 GAIFVQELF
+465 GALFVQELF
-474 ELIKRD
+474 ELIKKD
-480 ILALIQRVLTDIIKE
+480 ILLLIQRVISDIVKE

-544 GSQIPLPLL
+544 GGQIPLPLL

-568 VGVIEELQK
+568 VGAIEEFQK
-577 MGIPTGALP
+577 SGIPTGALP
-586 DGSPNLDALGKF
+586 DGSPNLDILGKF
-598 GQMKAMAKEDGD
+598 GQMKAMAREDSD
-610 NSKVQIAL
+610 NNKVQLAI

-632 SAYGKKI
+632 SAYGKKL

>member
-1 MASLDIGADY
+1 MASLDLGADY
-11 KKIQDKITAT
+11 KKIQDRITAT

-31 DNTRKQAGDAFEQK
+31 DDTRKQAGDAFEQK
-45 KSAVTGQLGKIK
+45 KAAVTGQLGKIK

-101 NVEPRLAQIA
+101 NVEPRLSEIA
-111 LEESLNAV
+111 LEESINAV
-119 GCDQQQAYNGGSTY
+119 GCDQQQVYNGGSTY
-133 YIKVKSIDLLNILT
+133 YIKVKSVDLLNILT

-152 EGKPLYEKDP
+152 EGKPLYEKNP
-162 ILVQNYPFSMN
+162 IIIQDYPFSMN
-173 KELYQLIQTGQ
+173 KELYELIQTGQ
-184 PYSADNGQNYIGQS
+184 PYSADNGQQYIGQS
-198 GQDLFDIQYVGARL
+198 GQELFDIQYV
-212 DTGETGPWFKV
+212 DTNNFGETGPWFKV
-223 DLSNRVNGVNKVGTF
+223 DLANRVNGVNKVGTF
-238 LADYYKT
+238 LVDYYKT
-245 IKISEPTNMMAS
+245 IRITEPTNMIAS

-284 LLVQRILGLCFDNRT
+284 ILIQRILGLCFDNRS

-319 FEFTEIDLRKVD
+319 FEFTDIDLRKVE

-356 PAVITQINNLNLI
+356 PAVISQINDLNLI

-454 KRFAINFISKI
+454 KKFAINFISKI

-480 ILALIQRVLTDIIKE
+480 ILMLIQRVISDIVRE
-495 KIDKR
+495 KINKR

-518 SDWRKCKSVVDE
+518 SDWRRCKSVVDE
-530 LLALLDLITSSLGF
+530 LLALLDLITNSIGF
-544 GSQIPLPLL
+544 GGQIPLPLL

-568 VGVIEELQK
+568 VGAIEELQK
-577 MGIPTGALP
+577 IGIPTGALP
-586 DGSPNLDALGKF
+586 DGSPNLDVLGKF

-610 NSKVQIAL
+610 NGKVQIAL

>member
-1 MASLDIGADY
+1 MASLDLGVDY
-11 KKIQDKITAT
+11 KKIQDKVTAT
-21 RNYNELKSQY
+21 RNYNELKTQY
-31 DNTRKQAGDAFEQK
+31 DDTRKQAGEAFEQK
-45 KSAVTGQLGKIK
+45 KAAVTGQLGKIK

-66 IKNQFEQLLDIN
+66 IKNQFEQLLDLA
-78 NTTGGQGSNS
+78 NTTGGKGSGS
-88 TKYIKRLLITALK
+88 PSYIKKLLITALK
-101 NVEPRLAQIA
+101 NIEPKLSQIA
-111 LEESLNAV
+111 LEESINAV
-119 GCDQQQAYNGGSTY
+119 GCDQQQAYNGNSTY
-133 YIKVKSIDLLNILT
+133 YIKVKSVDLLNILT

-184 PYSADNGQNYIGQS
+184 PYSVDNGQNYIGQS
-198 GQDLFDIQYVGARL
+198 GQDLFDIQYVNLNANN
-212 DTGETGPWFKV
+212 ETGPWFKV
-223 DLSNRVNGVNKVGTF
+223 TLSDRVNGVNKVGTF
-238 LADYYKT
+238 LVDYYKT
-245 IKISEPTNMMAS
+245 IKITEPTNMIAS
-257 IMESLSGVVSMNAS
+257 IMESLSGAVSMS
-271 AGVGQVED
+271 VGAGVGQVED

-284 LLVQRILGLCFDNRT
+284 ILIQRILGLCFDNRS

-319 FEFTEIDLRKVD
+319 FEFTDIDLRKID

-351 LPVDF
+351 LPVDY
-356 PAVITQINNLNLI
+356 PAVIAQINNLNLI
-369 ENNSDFINAADNLT
+369 DNNSDFINAADNLT

-391 WGAGIQTNAQAALNL
+391 WGAGIQTNAQAALNF

-413 QGIASAFLTP
+413 QGIAGAFLTP
-423 KVLLPIYVMLKA
+423 KILLPIYVMLKA

-442 AIKGLVDFVKQF
+442 AIKGFVDFVKQF
-454 KRFAINFISKI
+454 KKFAINFISKI
-465 GAIFVQELF
+465 GALFVQELF

-480 ILALIQRVLTDIIKE
+480 ILLLIQRVISDIIKE

-568 VGVIEELQK
+568 VGAIEEFQK
-577 MGIPTGALP
+577 SGIPTGALP
-586 DGSPNLDALGKF
+586 DGSPNLDILGKF
-598 GQMKAMAKEDGD
+598 GQMKAMAREDSD
-610 NSKVQIAL
+610 NNKVQLAI

-623 TPAGLTVPA
+623 TPAGLTVPS
-632 SAYGKKI
+632 SAFGKKL

>member
-1 MASLDIGADY
+1 MASLDLGADY
-11 KKIQDKITAT
+11 KKIQDRITAT

-31 DNTRKQAGDAFEQK
+31 DNTRKQAGDTFEQNK
-45 KSAVTGQLGKIK
+45 AAVTGQLGKIK

-88 TKYIKRLLITALK
+88 TKYVKRLLITTLK
-101 NVEPRLAQIA
+101 NVEPKLSEIA
-111 LEESLNAV
+111 LEESINAV
-119 GCDQQQAYNGGSTY
+119 GCDQQQEYNGGATY
-133 YIKVKSIDLLNILT
+133 YIKVKSVDLLNILT

-152 EGKPLYEKDP
+152 EGKPLYEKNP
-162 ILVQNYPFSMN
+162 IVIQDYPFSMN
-173 KELYQLIQTGQ
+173 KELYELIQTGQ
-184 PYSADNGQNYIGQS
+184 PYSTDNGQQYIGQS
-198 GQDLFDIQYVGARL
+198 GQDLFDIQYVDQNNL
-212 DTGETGPWFKV
+212 GETGPWFKV
-223 DLSNRVNGVNKVGTF
+223 DLSNRVNSVNKVGTF
-238 LADYYKT
+238 LADYYRT
-245 IKISEPTNMMAS
+245 IKITEPTNMMAS
-257 IMESLSGVVSMNAS
+257 IMESLSGVVSMNAD

-284 LLVQRILGLCFDNRT
+284 ILIQRILGLCFDNRS

-319 FEFTEIDLRKVD
+319 FEFTDIDLRKIEK
-331 QRVTNIKNKVI
+331 RVTNIKNKVI

-356 PAVITQINNLNLI
+356 PAVISQINDLNLI
-369 ENNSDFINAADNLT
+369 DNNSDFINAADNLT

-442 AIKGLVDFVKQF
+442 AIKGLVDFVRQF
-454 KRFAINFISKI
+454 KRFAINFISRI

-480 ILALIQRVLTDIIKE
+480 ILMLIQRVIGDIVRE
-495 KIDKR
+495 KINKR

-518 SDWRKCKSVVDE
+518 SDWRRCKSVVDE
-530 LLALLDLITSSLGF
+530 LLALLDLITNSIGF

-553 FASQLLD
+553 FASRLLD

-568 VGVIEELQK
+568 VGAIEELQK
-577 MGIPTGALP
+577 IGIPTGALP
-586 DGSPNLDALGKF
+586 DGSPNLDVLGKF
-598 GQMKAMAKEDGD
+598 GQMKAMAKEDSD
-610 NSKVQIAL
+610 NNKVQLAI

>member
-1 MASLDIGADY
+1 MASLDLGADY
-11 KKIQDKITAT
+11 KKIQDRITAT

-31 DNTRKQAGDAFEQK
+31 DDTRKQAGEAFEQK
-45 KSAVTGQLGKIK
+45 KAAVTGQLGKIK

-78 NTTGGQGSNS
+78 NTTGGKGSNS

-101 NVEPRLAQIA
+101 NVEPKLSQIA
-111 LEESLNAV
+111 LEESINAV
-119 GCDQQQAYNGGSTY
+119 GCDQQQSYNGGSTY

-162 ILVQNYPFSMN
+162 IIIQDYPFSMN

-198 GQDLFDIQYVGARL
+198 GQDLFDIQYV
-212 DTGETGPWFKV
+212 DTNNLGETGPWFKV

-238 LADYYKT
+238 LVDYYKT
-245 IKISEPTNMMAS
+245 IKITEPTNMIAS

-284 LLVQRILGLCFDNRT
+284 ILIQRILGLCFDNRS

-319 FEFTEIDLRKVD
+319 FEFTDIDLRKVE

-342 ELEECDNIL
+342 ELEDCDGVL

-356 PAVITQINNLNLI
+356 PAVINQINNLNLI
-369 ENNSDFINAADNLT
+369 DNNSDFINAADNLT
-383 QVLADNPQ
+383 QVLSDNPQ

-413 QGIASAFLTP
+413 QGIAGAFLTP

-442 AIKGLVDFVKQF
+442 AIKGLVDFVRVF
-454 KRFAINFISKI
+454 KRFAINFVSKI

-530 LLALLDLITSSLGF
+530 LLALLDLITSSVGF
-544 GSQIPLPLL
+544 GGQIPLPLL

-568 VGVIEELQK
+568 VGAIEELQK
-577 MGIPTGALP
+577 IGVPTGALP
-586 DGSPNLDALGKF
+586 DGSPNLDVLGKF
-598 GQMKAMAKEDGD
+598 GQMKAMAKEDSD
-610 NSKVQIAL
+610 NNKVQIAV

-623 TPAGLTVPA
+623 TPAGLTVPS

>member
-1 MASLDIGADY
+1 MASLDLGVDY
-11 KKIQDKITAT
+11 KKVQDKITAT

-78 NTTGGQGSNS
+78 NTTGGKGSNS

-101 NVEPRLAQIA
+101 NVEPRLSEIA
-111 LEESLNAV
+111 LEESINAV
-119 GCDQQQAYNGGSTY
+119 GCDQQQVYNGGAPY

-173 KELYQLIQTGQ
+173 KELYELIQTGQ
-184 PYSADNGQNYIGQS
+184 SYSADNGQQYIGQS
-198 GQDLFDIQYVGARL
+198 GQDLFDIQYVDQNAL
-212 DTGETGPWFKV
+212 GETGPWFKV
-223 DLSNRVNGVNKVGTF
+223 TLANRVNGVNKVGTF

-245 IKISEPTNMMAS
+245 IKITEPTNMMAS
-257 IMESLSGVVSMNAS
+257 VMESLSGVVSMS
-271 AGVGQVED
+271 VGAGVGQVEN

-284 LLVQRILGLCFDNRT
+284 VLIQRILGLCFDNRT

-308 VPELDGVDETF
+308 VPELDGVDDTF
-319 FEFTEIDLRKVD
+319 FEFTDIDLRKIE

-356 PAVITQINNLNLI
+356 PAVINQINNLNLI

-391 WGAGIQTNAQAALNL
+391 WGVGIQTNAQAALNL

-623 TPAGLTVPA
+623 TPAGLTVPS
-632 SAYGKKI
+632 SAFGKKI

>member
-1 MASLDIGADY
+1 MASLDLGVDY
-11 KKIQDKITAT
+11 KKIQDKVTAT
-21 RNYNELKSQY
+21 RNYNELKTQY
-31 DNTRKQAGDAFEQK
+31 DDTRRQAGETFEQK
-45 KSAVTGQLGKIK
+45 KAAVTGQLGKIK

-66 IKNQFEQLLDIN
+66 IKNQFEQLLDLA
-78 NTTGGQGSNS
+78 NTTGGKGSGS
-88 TKYIKRLLITALK
+88 PSYIKRLLITALK
-101 NVEPRLAQIA
+101 NIEPKLSQIA
-111 LEESLNAV
+111 LEESINAV
-119 GCDQQQAYNGGSTY
+119 GCDQQQEYNGSSTY
-133 YIKVKSIDLLNILT
+133 YIKVKSVDLLNILT

-184 PYSADNGQNYIGQS
+184 PYSVDNGQNYIGQS
-198 GQDLFDIQYVGARL
+198 GQDLFDIQYVNLNANN
-212 DTGETGPWFKV
+212 ETGPWFKV
-223 DLSNRVNGVNKVGTF
+223 TLSDRVNGVNKVGTF
-238 LADYYKT
+238 LVDYYKT
-245 IKISEPTNMMAS
+245 IKITEPTNMIAS
-257 IMESLSGVVSMNAS
+257 IMESLSGAVSMS
-271 AGVGQVED
+271 VGAGVGQVED

-284 LLVQRILGLCFDNRT
+284 ILIQRILGLCFDNRS

-319 FEFTEIDLRKVD
+319 FEFTDIDLRKID

-351 LPVDF
+351 LPVDY
-356 PAVITQINNLNLI
+356 PAVIAQINNLNLI
-369 ENNSDFINAADNLT
+369 DNNSDFINAADNLT

-391 WGAGIQTNAQAALNL
+391 WGAGIQTNAQAALNF

-413 QGIASAFLTP
+413 QGIAGAFLTP
-423 KVLLPIYVMLKA
+423 KILLPIYVMLKA

-442 AIKGLVDFVKQF
+442 AIKGFVDFVKQF
-454 KRFAINFISKI
+454 KKFAINFISKI
-465 GAIFVQELF
+465 GALFVQELF

-480 ILALIQRVLTDIIKE
+480 ILLLIQRVISDIVKE

-568 VGVIEELQK
+568 VGAIEEFQK
-577 MGIPTGALP
+577 SGIPTGALP
-586 DGSPNLDALGKF
+586 DGSPNLDILGKF
-598 GQMKAMAKEDGD
+598 GQMKAMAREDSD
-610 NSKVQIAL
+610 NNKVQLAI

-623 TPAGLTVPA
+623 TPAGLTVPS
-632 SAYGKKI
+632 SAFGKKL

>member
-1 MASLDIGADY
+1 MASLDLGVDY
-11 KKIQDKITAT
+11 KKVQDKITAT

-78 NTTGGQGSNS
+78 NTTGGKGSNS

-101 NVEPRLAQIA
+101 NVEPRLSEIA
-111 LEESLNAV
+111 LEESINAV
-119 GCDQQQAYNGGSTY
+119 GCDQQQVYNGGSTY
-133 YIKVKSIDLLNILT
+133 YIKVKSVDLLNILT

-152 EGKPLYEKDP
+152 EGKPLYEKNP
-162 ILVQNYPFSMN
+162 ILIQDYPFSMN

-184 PYSADNGQNYIGQS
+184 SYSADNGQQYIGQS
-198 GQDLFDIQYVGARL
+198 GQDLFDIKYVDQNAA
-212 DTGETGPWFKV
+212 GETGPWFQV
-223 DLSNRVNGVNKVGTF
+223 DLANRVNSVNKVGTF

-245 IKISEPTNMMAS
+245 IKITEPTNMMAS
-257 IMESLSGVVSMNAS
+257 IMESLSGVVSMSVS

-284 LLVQRILGLCFDNRT
+284 LLIQRILGLCFDNRS

-319 FEFTEIDLRKVD
+319 FEFTDIDLRKIE
-331 QRVTNIKNKVI
+331 QRITNIKNKVI
-342 ELEECDNIL
+342 ELEDCDGVL

-356 PAVITQINNLNLI
+356 PAVINQINDLNLI

-454 KRFAINFISKI
+454 KKFAINFISKI

-480 ILALIQRVLTDIIKE
+480 ILILIQRVISDIVKE
-495 KIDKR
+495 KINKK

-568 VGVIEELQK
+568 VGAIEELQK
-577 MGIPTGALP
+577 IGVPTGALP
-586 DGSPNLDALGKF
+586 DGSPNLDILGKF
-598 GQMKAMAKEDGD
+598 GQMKAMAKEDSD
-610 NSKVQIAL
+610 NNKVQLAI

-623 TPAGLTVPA
+623 TPAGLTVPS
-632 SAYGKKI
+632 SAFGKKL

>member
-1 MASLDIGADY
+1 MASLDLGADY
-11 KKIQDKITAT
+11 KKIQDRITAT

-31 DNTRKQAGDAFEQK
+31 DDTRKQAGESFEQK
-45 KSAVTGQLGKIK
+45 KAAVTGQLGKIK

-78 NTTGGQGSNS
+78 NTTGGKGSNS

-101 NVEPRLAQIA
+101 NVEPRLSEIA
-111 LEESLNAV
+111 LEESINAV

-184 PYSADNGQNYIGQS
+184 PYSVDNGQNYIGQS
-198 GQDLFDIQYVGARL
+198 GQDLFDIQYVDQNAL
-212 DTGETGPWFKV
+212 GETGPWFRV

-238 LADYYKT
+238 LVDYYKT
-245 IKISEPTNMMAS
+245 IKITEPTNMIAS

-271 AGVGQVED
+271 FGVGQVED

-284 LLVQRILGLCFDNRT
+284 ILIQRILGLCFDNRS

-319 FEFTEIDLRKVD
+319 FEFTDIDLRKID

-356 PAVITQINNLNLI
+356 PAVIAQINNLNLI
-369 ENNSDFINAADNLT
+369 DNNSDFINAADNLT

-391 WGAGIQTNAQAALNL
+391 WGAGIQTNAQTALNL

-413 QGIASAFLTP
+413 QGIAGAFLTP
-423 KVLLPIYVMLKA
+423 KILLPIYVMLKA

-442 AIKGLVDFVKQF
+442 GIKGFVDFVKQF
-454 KRFAINFISKI
+454 KKFAINFISKI

-480 ILALIQRVLTDIIKE
+480 ILILVQRVISDIVKE
-495 KIDKR
+495 NRNKK

-518 SDWRKCKSVVDE
+518 SDWRRCKSVVDE

-544 GSQIPLPLL
+544 GGQIPLPLL

-568 VGVIEELQK
+568 VGAIEELQK
-577 MGIPTGALP
+577 IGIPTGALP
-586 DGSPNLDALGKF
+586 DGSPNLDVLGKF
-598 GQMKAMAKEDGD
+598 GQMKAMAKEDSD
-610 NSKVQIAL
+610 NNKVQMAV

-632 SAYGKKI
+632 SAFGKKI

>member
-1 MASLDIGADY
+1 MASLDLGADY
-11 KKIQDKITAT
+11 KKIQDRITAT

-31 DNTRKQAGDAFEQK
+31 DDTRKQGGDAFEQK
-45 KSAVTGQLGKIK
+45 KAAVTGQLGKIK

-101 NVEPRLAQIA
+101 NVEPRLSEIA
-111 LEESLNAV
+111 LEESINAV
-119 GCDQQQAYNGGSTY
+119 GCDQQQVYNGGSTY
-133 YIKVKSIDLLNILT
+133 YIKVKSVDLLNILT

-152 EGKPLYEKDP
+152 EGKPLYEKNP
-162 ILVQNYPFSMN
+162 IIIQDYPFSMN
-173 KELYQLIQTGQ
+173 KELYELIQTGQ
-184 PYSADNGQNYIGQS
+184 PYSADNGQQYIGQS
-198 GQDLFDIQYVGARL
+198 GQELFDIQYV
-212 DTGETGPWFKV
+212 DTNNFGETGPWFKV
-223 DLSNRVNGVNKVGTF
+223 DLANRVNGVNKVGTF
-238 LADYYKT
+238 LVDYYKT
-245 IKISEPTNMMAS
+245 IRITEPTNMIAS

-284 LLVQRILGLCFDNRT
+284 ILIQRILGLCFDNRS

-319 FEFTEIDLRKVD
+319 FEFTDIDLRKVE

-356 PAVITQINNLNLI
+356 PAVISQINDLNLI

-454 KRFAINFISKI
+454 KKFAINFISKI

-480 ILALIQRVLTDIIKE
+480 ILMLIQRVISDIVRE
-495 KIDKR
+495 KINKR

-518 SDWRKCKSVVDE
+518 SDWRRCKSVVDE
-530 LLALLDLITSSLGF
+530 LLALLDLITNSIGF
-544 GSQIPLPLL
+544 GGQIPLPLL

-568 VGVIEELQK
+568 VGAIEELQK
-577 MGIPTGALP
+577 IGIPTGALP
-586 DGSPNLDALGKF
+586 DGSPNLDVLGKF

-610 NSKVQIAL
+610 NGKVQIAL

>member
-11 KKIQDKITAT
+11 KKIQDKVTAT
-21 RNYNELKSQY
+21 RNYNELKTQY
-31 DNTRKQAGDAFEQK
+31 DDTRKQAGEAFEQK
-45 KSAVTGQLGKIK
+45 KAAVTGQLGKIK

-66 IKNQFEQLLDIN
+66 IKNQFEQLLDLA
-78 NTTGGQGSNS
+78 NTTGGKGSGS
-88 TKYIKRLLITALK
+88 PSYIKKLLITAIK
-101 NVEPRLAQIA
+101 NIEPKLSQIA
-111 LEESLNAV
+111 LEESINAV
-119 GCDQQQAYNGGSTY
+119 GCDQQQAYNGNSTY
-133 YIKVKSIDLLNILT
+133 YIKVKSVDLLNILT

-184 PYSADNGQNYIGQS
+184 PYSVDNGQNYIGQS
-198 GQDLFDIQYVGARL
+198 GQDLFDIQYVDQNNL
-212 DTGETGPWFKV
+212 GETGPWFKV

-238 LADYYKT
+238 LVDYYKT
-245 IKISEPTNMMAS
+245 IKITEPTNMMAS
-257 IMESLSGVVSMNAS
+257 IMESLSGAVSMSVS

-284 LLVQRILGLCFDNRT
+284 LLIQRILGLCFDNRS

-319 FEFTEIDLRKVD
+319 FEFTDIDLRKVE

-356 PAVITQINNLNLI
+356 PAVIAQINNLNLI
-369 ENNSDFINAADNLT
+369 DNNSDFINAADNLT

-391 WGAGIQTNAQAALNL
+391 WGAGIQTNAQAALNF

-413 QGIASAFLTP
+413 QGIAGAFLTP

-442 AIKGLVDFVKQF
+442 AIKGFVDFVKQF
-454 KRFAINFISKI
+454 KKFAINFISKI
-465 GAIFVQELF
+465 GALFVQELF

-480 ILALIQRVLTDIIKE
+480 IILLIQRVISDIVKE

-568 VGVIEELQK
+568 VGAIEELQK
-577 MGIPTGALP
+577 IGVPTGALP
-586 DGSPNLDALGKF
+586 DGSPNLDVLGKF
-598 GQMKAMAKEDGD
+598 GQMKAMAKEDSD
-610 NSKVQIAL
+610 NNKVQLAI

-623 TPAGLTVPA
+623 TPAGLTVPS
-632 SAYGKKI
+632 SAFGKKL

>member
-1 MASLDIGADY
+1 MASLDLGVDY
-11 KKIQDKITAT
+11 KKVQDKITAT

-78 NTTGGQGSNS
+78 NTTGGKGSNS

-101 NVEPRLAQIA
+101 NVEPKLSQIA
-111 LEESLNAV
+111 LEESINAV
-119 GCDQQQAYNGGSTY
+119 GCDQQQEYNGGATY

-152 EGKPLYEKDP
+152 EGKPLYEKSP

-173 KELYQLIQTGQ
+173 KELYELIQTGQ
-184 PYSADNGQNYIGQS
+184 SYSADNGQQYIGQS
-198 GQDLFDIQYVGARL
+198 GQDLFDIQYVDLNANN
-212 DTGETGPWFKV
+212 ETGPWFKV
-223 DLSNRVNGVNKVGTF
+223 TLSNRVNGVNKVGTF

-245 IKISEPTNMMAS
+245 IKITEPTNMMAS
-257 IMESLSGVVSMNAS
+257 IMESLSGVVSMS
-271 AGVGQVED
+271 VGAGVGQVEN

-284 LLVQRILGLCFDNRT
+284 VLIQRILGLCFDNRS

-308 VPELDGVDETF
+308 VPELDGVDDTF
-319 FEFTEIDLRKVD
+319 FEFTEIDLRKIE

-342 ELEECDNIL
+342 ELEDCDGVL

-474 ELIKRD
+474 ELIKKD

-495 KIDKR
+495 KINKR

-568 VGVIEELQK
+568 VGAIEELQK
-577 MGIPTGALP
+577 IGIPTGALP
-586 DGSPNLDALGKF
+586 DGSPNLDVLGKF
-598 GQMKAMAKEDGD
+598 GQMKAMAKEDSD
-610 NSKVQIAL
+610 NNKVQLAI

>member
-1 MASLDIGADY
+1 MASLDLGFDY

-31 DNTRKQAGDAFEQK
+31 DDTRKQAGDAFEQK

-78 NTTGGQGSNS
+78 NTTGGKGSNS
-88 TKYIKRLLITALK
+88 TKYIKKLLITAIK
-101 NVEPRLAQIA
+101 NVEPRLSEIVM
-111 LEESLNAV
+111 EESLNAV
-119 GCDQQQAYNGGSTY
+119 GCDQQQAYNGGATY

-152 EGKPLYEKDP
+152 EGKPLYEKSP
-162 ILVQNYPFSMN
+162 ILVQDYPFSMN

-184 PYSADNGQNYIGQS
+184 PYSTDNGQNYIGQS
-198 GQDLFDIQYVGARL
+198 GQDLFNIQYV
-212 DTGETGPWFKV
+212 DTNLQGETGPWFKV

-238 LADYYKT
+238 LVDYYKT
-245 IKISEPTNMMAS
+245 IKVSEPTNIMAS
-257 IMESLSGVVSMNAS
+257 IMESLSGVVSMSAS

-284 LLVQRILGLCFDNRT
+284 LLVQRILGLCFDNRS

-319 FEFTEIDLRKVD
+319 FEFTEIDLRKIE
-331 QRVTNIKNKVI
+331 QRITNIKNKVI
-342 ELEECDNIL
+342 ELEDCDGIL
-351 LPVDF
+351 LPVDY
-356 PAVITQINNLNLI
+356 PAVINQINNLNLI

-423 KVLLPIYVMLKA
+423 KILLPIYVMLKA

-442 AIKGLVDFVKQF
+442 SIKGLVDFTKQF
-454 KRFAINFISKI
+454 KKFAINFISKI

-474 ELIKRD
+474 ELIKKD
-480 ILALIQRVLTDIIKE
+480 ILALIQRVITDIVKE

-568 VGVIEELQK
+568 VGAIEELQK
-577 MGIPTGALP
+577 IGIPTGPLP
-586 DGSPNLDALGKF
+586 DGSPNLDILGKF
-598 GQMKAMAKEDGD
+598 GQMKAMAKEDSD
-610 NSKVQIAL
+610 NNKLQIAI
-618 GPLTI
+618 GPLTM

-632 SAYGKKI
+632 SAFGKKI

>member
-1 MASLDIGADY
+1 MASLDLGVDY
-11 KKIQDKITAT
+11 KKIQDKVTAT

-31 DNTRKQAGDAFEQK
+31 DDTRKQAGDAFEQK
-45 KSAVTGQLGKIK
+45 KAAVTGQLGKIK

-78 NTTGGQGSNS
+78 NTTGGKGSNS

-101 NVEPRLAQIA
+101 NVEPKLSQIA
-111 LEESLNAV
+111 LEESINAV
-119 GCDQQQAYNGGSTY
+119 GCDQQQEYNGGSTY
-133 YIKVKSIDLLNILT
+133 FIKVKSVDLLNILT

-152 EGKPLYEKDP
+152 EGKPLYEKKP
-162 ILVQNYPFSMN
+162 ILIQDYPFSMN

-184 PYSADNGQNYIGQS
+184 SYSADNGQQYIGQS
-198 GQDLFDIQYVGARL
+198 GQDLFNIQYVDQNLA
-212 DTGETGPWFKV
+212 GETGPWFRV
-223 DLSNRVNGVNKVGTF
+223 DLANRVNGVNKVGTF

-245 IKISEPTNMMAS
+245 IKITEPTNMMAS
-257 IMESLSGVVSMNAS
+257 IMESLSGVVSMS
-271 AGVGQVED
+271 VGAGVGQVEN

-284 LLVQRILGLCFDNRT
+284 VLIQRILGLCFDNRS

-308 VPELDGVDETF
+308 VPELDGVDDTF
-319 FEFTEIDLRKVD
+319 FEFTEIDLRKIE

-356 PAVITQINNLNLI
+356 PAVINQINNLNLI
-369 ENNSDFINAADNLT
+369 DNNSDFINAADNLT

-474 ELIKRD
+474 ELIKKD

-495 KIDKR
+495 KINKR

-568 VGVIEELQK
+568 VGAIEELQK
-577 MGIPTGALP
+577 IGIPTGALP
-586 DGSPNLDALGKF
+586 DGSPNLDVLGKF

-610 NSKVQIAL
+610 NGKVQIAL

-623 TPAGLTVPA
+623 TPAGLTVPS

>member
-1 MASLDIGADY
+1 MASLDLGVDY

-31 DNTRKQAGDAFEQK
+31 DDTRKQAGDAFEQK
-45 KSAVTGQLGKIK
+45 KSAVTGQLNKIK

-78 NTTGGQGSNS
+78 NTTGGKGSNS
-88 TKYIKRLLITALK
+88 TKYIKKLLITAIK
-101 NVEPRLAQIA
+101 NVQPRLSEIVM
-111 LEESLNAV
+111 EESINAV
-119 GCDQQQAYNGGSTY
+119 GCDQQQSYNGGSTY

-152 EGKPLYEKDP
+152 EGKPLYEKSP
-162 ILVQNYPFSMN
+162 ILVQQYPFSMN

-184 PYSADNGQNYIGQS
+184 PYSTDNGQNYIGQS
-198 GQDLFDIQYVGARL
+198 GQDLFNIQYV
-212 DTGETGPWFKV
+212 DTNLQGETGPWFKV

-238 LADYYKT
+238 LVDYYKT
-245 IKISEPTNMMAS
+245 IKVSEPTNIMAS
-257 IMESLSGVVSMNAS
+257 IMESLSGVVSMSAS

-284 LLVQRILGLCFDNRT
+284 ILVQRILGLCFDNRS

-319 FEFTEIDLRKVD
+319 FEFTEIDLRKIE
-331 QRVTNIKNKVI
+331 QRITNIKNKVI
-342 ELEECDNIL
+342 ELEDCDGVL
-351 LPVDF
+351 LPVDYT
-356 PAVITQINNLNLI
+356 AVINEINNLNLI
-369 ENNSDFINAADNLT
+369 ENNSDFITAADNLT

-423 KVLLPIYVMLKA
+423 KILLPIYVMLKA

-442 AIKGLVDFVKQF
+442 AIKGLVDFTKQF
-454 KRFAINFISKI
+454 KKFAINFISKI

-474 ELIKRD
+474 ELIKKD
-480 ILALIQRVLTDIIKE
+480 ILLLIQRVISDIVKE

-568 VGVIEELQK
+568 VGAIEELQK
-577 MGIPTGALP
+577 IGVPTGALP
-586 DGSPNLDALGKF
+586 DGSPNLDILGKF
-598 GQMKAMAKEDGD
+598 GQMKAMAKEDSD
-610 NSKVQIAL
+610 NNKLQIAI
-618 GPLTI
+618 GPLTM

-632 SAYGKKI
+632 SAFGKKM